1 MKNKRGGMKNLRKM
15 RIFVT
20 QTRKQQLRM
29 AEKTILYGRT
39 KAQLTDLCRTLGL
52 PSYAAGQIARW
63 LYVRHT
69 TTIDAMTDLSLTARA
84 RLQEACELG
93 LSAPVGVSTSTDGT
107 KKYLYKTQE
116 GAWIEAA
123 YIPDGERATL
133 CISSQAGC
141 RMGCRFCATG
151 RQGLQHNLGAAEILN
166 QIVSLPE
173 CERLTNLVF
182 MGMGEPMDNIREV
195 MQVLDVLTAPWGFAW
210 SPTRITVS
218 TCGVIPGLRELIEQ
232 QKVHVAVSLHNPFAD
247 ERAELM
253 PVERAYPIR
262 EVCNLLRHYD
272 FSGQR
277 RISFEYIV
285 MSGLNDSPRHIR
297 ELCRLLD
304 GIPCRINLIRF
315 HKIPGSPYFSPDAAA
330 MTAFR
335 DALTRRG
342 IHTTIRTSR
351 GEDIQAACGLL
362 STMEKLRTDK
372 S

>member
-1 MKNKRGGMKNLRKM
+1 MKNLQKM
-15 RIFVT
+15 RIFVPR
-20 QTRKQQLRM
+20 TRKQRLRM

-39 KAQLTDLCRTLGL
+39 KAQLADLCRTLGL
-52 PSYAAGQIARW
+52 PPYAAGQIARW

-69 TTIDAMTDLSLTARA
+69 PAIDAMTDLSLTARA
-84 RLQEACELG
+84 RLQEACEPG
-93 LSAPVGVSTSTDGT
+93 LSAPVSVSTSADGT
-107 KKYLYKTQE
+107 KKYLYKTHD
-116 GAWIEAA
+116 GAWIETA

-133 CISSQAGC
+133 CLSSQAGC

-151 RQGLQHNLGAAEILN
+151 RQGLQHNLRAAEILN

-173 CERLTNLVF
+173 RERLTNLVF
-182 MGMGEPMDNIREV
+182 MGMGEPMDNIQEV

-218 TCGVIPGLRELIEQ
+218 TSGVIPGLRELLEH
-232 QKVHVAVSLHNPFAD
+232 QKVHVAVSLHNPFSD
-247 ERAELM
+247 ERAEIM

-262 EVCNLLRHYD
+262 EVCNLLRQYD

-285 MSGLNDSPRHIR
+285 LSGLNDSPRHIR
-297 ELCRLLD
+297 ELSRLLD
-304 GIPCRINLIRF
+304 SIPCRINLIRF

-362 STMEKLRTDK
+362 STMEKLRKDK